1 MLKTGI
7 GVDSLAHSAALE
19 AGADTIAVLGCGL
32 AHTYPPEI
40 GSCAMKFS
48 IRVQ

>member
-32 AHTYPPEI
+32 AILTLPKLEV
-40 GSCAMKFS
+40 A
-48 IRVQ
+48 Q